1 MVIKL
6 LISNPNLFYVGLNK
20 ILMACSASLFFFS
33 QDELT
38 FGPGLLM
45 SNLELSSSQLVSSN
59 ETIYKPFIHKL
70 VNMLY
75 ICSGGLGQTND

>member
-6 LISNPNLFYVGLNK
+6 LISNPNLFHVGLNE
-20 ILMACSASLFFFS
+20 ILMACSAHGRLVYFFS

-75 ICSGGLGQTND
+75 ICVVVV